1 MRLVLCEKPSQG
13 RDIAKFLGAT
23 QRGDGFLSGPGVTVT
38 WARGHLLETAEPE
51 VYGEQYG
58 KPWRTEVLPL
68 LPQQWKLVV
77 KADAKAQFAVINRL
91 LKQVD
96 EVVIATDADREGEVI
111 ARELLDYCKFQ
122 GRIFRLWMSALDD
135 ASIRAALSDL
145 WPSSR
150 TEALYYA
157 GVGRNRPGHDGLFK
171 LFLREPDTA
180 RDFLAV
186 HLPADIRAQV
196 RLDTLKLEPGSFVDQ
211 KLRELHSDV
220 LYSVETAEGHAGYIY
235 CLVEHQST
243 ADRMMAWRMMRYS
256 MAVMDAH
263 LKKGNDTL
271 PVVVPLLFYQ
281 GTVRPYPYSTDWMD
295 CFDAPALAREVYS
308 RPWPLVD
315 VSVMEDSDLQSHR
328 RMALLE
334 LVQRDIR
341 HRDAASLLRDVVQ
354 LIRLAGNTRE
364 QVEAVLCYIIY
375 NGMTSESITPFLYE
389 LAGEIPEYKEL
400 IMGTIAQ
407 QLKEEGIQLGIQ
419 QGIEQG
425 IEQARL
431 VAQQKLLETAYA
443 LLDNGVSLD
452 VVIKSTGLS
461 RETLEQP
468 RH

>member
-1 MRLVLCEKPSQG
+1 MDNEK
-13 RDIAKFLGAT
+13 
-23 QRGDGFLSGPGVTVT
+23 
-38 WARGHLLETAEPE
+38 GH
-51 VYGEQYG
+51 
-58 KPWRTEVLPL
+58 
-68 LPQQWKLVV
+68 
-77 KADAKAQFAVINRL
+77 
-91 LKQVD
+91 
-96 EVVIATDADREGEVI
+96 
-111 ARELLDYCKFQ
+111 
-122 GRIFRLWMSALDD
+122 
-135 ASIRAALSDL
+135 
-145 WPSSR
+145 
-150 TEALYYA
+150 
-157 GVGRNRPGHDGLFK
+157 NRPGHDGLFK

-354 LIRLAGNTRE
+354 LIRLAGNTHE

>member
-1 MRLVLCEKPSQG
+1 MDNEK
-13 RDIAKFLGAT
+13 
-23 QRGDGFLSGPGVTVT
+23 
-38 WARGHLLETAEPE
+38 GH
-51 VYGEQYG
+51 
-58 KPWRTEVLPL
+58 
-68 LPQQWKLVV
+68 
-77 KADAKAQFAVINRL
+77 
-91 LKQVD
+91 
-96 EVVIATDADREGEVI
+96 
-111 ARELLDYCKFQ
+111 
-122 GRIFRLWMSALDD
+122 
-135 ASIRAALSDL
+135 
-145 WPSSR
+145 
-150 TEALYYA
+150 
-157 GVGRNRPGHDGLFK
+157 NRPGHDGLFK

-295 CFDAPALAREVYS
+295 CFDVPALAREVYS

-315 VSVMEDSDLQSHR
+315 ISVMEDSDLQSHR

-354 LIRLAGNTRE
+354 LIRMAGNTRE

-407 QLKEEGIQLGIQ
+407 QLKEEGIQLGLQQGIQ

-425 IEQARL
+425 IEQERL
-431 VAQQKLLETAYA
+431 AAQQKLLETAYA

>member
-1 MRLVLCEKPSQG
+1 MDNEK
-13 RDIAKFLGAT
+13 
-23 QRGDGFLSGPGVTVT
+23 
-38 WARGHLLETAEPE
+38 GH
-51 VYGEQYG
+51 
-58 KPWRTEVLPL
+58 
-68 LPQQWKLVV
+68 
-77 KADAKAQFAVINRL
+77 
-91 LKQVD
+91 
-96 EVVIATDADREGEVI
+96 
-111 ARELLDYCKFQ
+111 
-122 GRIFRLWMSALDD
+122 
-135 ASIRAALSDL
+135 
-145 WPSSR
+145 
-150 TEALYYA
+150 
-157 GVGRNRPGHDGLFK
+157 NRPGHDGLFK

-295 CFDAPALAREVYS
+295 CFDVPALAREVYS

>member
-1 MRLVLCEKPSQG
+1 MDNEK
-13 RDIAKFLGAT
+13 
-23 QRGDGFLSGPGVTVT
+23 
-38 WARGHLLETAEPE
+38 GH
-51 VYGEQYG
+51 
-58 KPWRTEVLPL
+58 
-68 LPQQWKLVV
+68 
-77 KADAKAQFAVINRL
+77 
-91 LKQVD
+91 
-96 EVVIATDADREGEVI
+96 
-111 ARELLDYCKFQ
+111 
-122 GRIFRLWMSALDD
+122 
-135 ASIRAALSDL
+135 
-145 WPSSR
+145 
-150 TEALYYA
+150 
-157 GVGRNRPGHDGLFK
+157 NRPGHDGLFK

-375 NGMTSESITPFLYE
+375 NGMTSERITPFLYE

-407 QLKEEGIQLGIQ
+407 QLKEEGIQLGLQQGIQ
-419 QGIEQG
+419 QGIEQ
-425 IEQARL
+425 ERQASLERERNL
-431 VAQQKLLETAYA
+431 AQKTLLETAWA

>member
-1 MRLVLCEKPSQG
+1 MDNEK
-13 RDIAKFLGAT
+13 
-23 QRGDGFLSGPGVTVT
+23 
-38 WARGHLLETAEPE
+38 GH
-51 VYGEQYG
+51 
-58 KPWRTEVLPL
+58 
-68 LPQQWKLVV
+68 
-77 KADAKAQFAVINRL
+77 
-91 LKQVD
+91 
-96 EVVIATDADREGEVI
+96 
-111 ARELLDYCKFQ
+111 
-122 GRIFRLWMSALDD
+122 
-135 ASIRAALSDL
+135 
-145 WPSSR
+145 
-150 TEALYYA
+150 
-157 GVGRNRPGHDGLFK
+157 NRPGHDGLFK

-186 HLPADIRAQV
+186 HLPADIRTQV

-295 CFDAPALAREVYS
+295 CFDVPALAREVYS

-419 QGIEQG
+419 QGIQQGIEQG

>member
-1 MRLVLCEKPSQG
+1 MDNEK
-13 RDIAKFLGAT
+13 
-23 QRGDGFLSGPGVTVT
+23 
-38 WARGHLLETAEPE
+38 GH
-51 VYGEQYG
+51 
-58 KPWRTEVLPL
+58 
-68 LPQQWKLVV
+68 
-77 KADAKAQFAVINRL
+77 
-91 LKQVD
+91 
-96 EVVIATDADREGEVI
+96 
-111 ARELLDYCKFQ
+111 
-122 GRIFRLWMSALDD
+122 
-135 ASIRAALSDL
+135 
-145 WPSSR
+145 
-150 TEALYYA
+150 
-157 GVGRNRPGHDGLFK
+157 NRPGHDGLFK

-186 HLPADIRAQV
+186 HLPADIRSQV

-295 CFDAPALAREVYS
+295 CFDVPALAREVYS

-419 QGIEQG
+419 QGIQQGIEQG

>member
-1 MRLVLCEKPSQG
+1 MNSK
-13 RDIAKFLGAT
+13 
-23 QRGDGFLSGPGVTVT
+23 
-38 WARGHLLETAEPE
+38 RGHDP
-51 VYGEQYG
+51 
-58 KPWRTEVLPL
+58 
-68 LPQQWKLVV
+68 
-77 KADAKAQFAVINRL
+77 
-91 LKQVD
+91 
-96 EVVIATDADREGEVI
+96 
-111 ARELLDYCKFQ
+111 
-122 GRIFRLWMSALDD
+122 
-135 ASIRAALSDL
+135 
-145 WPSSR
+145 
-150 TEALYYA
+150 
-157 GVGRNRPGHDGLFK
+157 LFK
-171 LFLREPDTA
+171 LFLREPETA
-180 RDFLAV
+180 KDFLAA
-186 HLPADIRAQV
+186 HLPQDIRARV
-196 RLDTLKLEPGSFVDQ
+196 RLETLKLEPGSFVDQ

-220 LYSVETAEGHAGYIY
+220 LYSVETTDGDAGYIY

-263 LKKGNDTL
+263 LKKGNGTL

-281 GTVRPYPYSTDWMD
+281 GTVRPYPYSTDWLD
-295 CFDAPALAREVYS
+295 CFDTPALAREVYS

-315 VSVMEDSDLQSHR
+315 VSVMEDSDLQSHS

-364 QVEAVLCYIIY
+364 QVEAILCYIIY

-407 QLKEEGIQLGIQ
+407 QLKEEGIQQGIQ
-419 QGIEQG
+419 QERQASLEREQ
-425 IEQARL
+425 
-431 VAQQKLLETAYA
+431 KTLLETAYA

>member
-1 MRLVLCEKPSQG
+1 MDNEK
-13 RDIAKFLGAT
+13 
-23 QRGDGFLSGPGVTVT
+23 
-38 WARGHLLETAEPE
+38 GH
-51 VYGEQYG
+51 
-58 KPWRTEVLPL
+58 
-68 LPQQWKLVV
+68 
-77 KADAKAQFAVINRL
+77 
-91 LKQVD
+91 
-96 EVVIATDADREGEVI
+96 
-111 ARELLDYCKFQ
+111 
-122 GRIFRLWMSALDD
+122 
-135 ASIRAALSDL
+135 
-145 WPSSR
+145 
-150 TEALYYA
+150 
-157 GVGRNRPGHDGLFK
+157 NRPGHDGLFK

-243 ADRMMAWRMMRYS
+243 ADRMMAWRMMRYL

-263 LKKGNDTL
+263 LKKGNGTL

-295 CFDAPALAREVYS
+295 CFDVPALAREVYS

-315 VSVMEDSDLQSHR
+315 VSVMEDCDLQSHR

-407 QLKEEGIQLGIQ
+407 QLKEEGIQQGIQ
-419 QGIEQG
+419 QERQASLEREQ
-425 IEQARL
+425 
-431 VAQQKLLETAYA
+431 KTLLETAYA
-443 LLDNGVSLD
+443 LLDNGVSLE

-461 RETLEQP
+461 RETLEQS

>member
-1 MRLVLCEKPSQG
+1 MDNEK
-13 RDIAKFLGAT
+13 
-23 QRGDGFLSGPGVTVT
+23 
-38 WARGHLLETAEPE
+38 GH
-51 VYGEQYG
+51 
-58 KPWRTEVLPL
+58 
-68 LPQQWKLVV
+68 
-77 KADAKAQFAVINRL
+77 
-91 LKQVD
+91 
-96 EVVIATDADREGEVI
+96 
-111 ARELLDYCKFQ
+111 
-122 GRIFRLWMSALDD
+122 
-135 ASIRAALSDL
+135 
-145 WPSSR
+145 
-150 TEALYYA
+150 
-157 GVGRNRPGHDGLFK
+157 NRPGHDGLFK
-171 LFLREPDTA
+171 FFLREPDTA

-211 KLRELHSDV
+211 TLRELHSDV
-220 LYSVETAEGHAGYIY
+220 LYSVETEEGHAGYIY
-235 CLVEHQST
+235 CLLEHQST

-308 RPWPLVD
+308 RPWPQVD

-341 HRDAASLLRDVVQ
+341 RRDAASLLRDVVQ

-375 NGMTSESITPFLYE
+375 NGMTNESITPFLYE

-407 QLKEEGIQLGIQ
+407 QLKEEGIQ
-419 QGIEQG
+419 QGIEQ
-425 IEQARL
+425 ERL
-431 VAQQKLLETAYA
+431 AAQQKLLETAWA

>member
-1 MRLVLCEKPSQG
+1 MDNEK
-13 RDIAKFLGAT
+13 
-23 QRGDGFLSGPGVTVT
+23 
-38 WARGHLLETAEPE
+38 GH
-51 VYGEQYG
+51 
-58 KPWRTEVLPL
+58 
-68 LPQQWKLVV
+68 
-77 KADAKAQFAVINRL
+77 
-91 LKQVD
+91 
-96 EVVIATDADREGEVI
+96 
-111 ARELLDYCKFQ
+111 
-122 GRIFRLWMSALDD
+122 
-135 ASIRAALSDL
+135 
-145 WPSSR
+145 
-150 TEALYYA
+150 
-157 GVGRNRPGHDGLFK
+157 NRPGHDGLFK

-295 CFDAPALAREVYS
+295 CFDVPALAREVYS

-407 QLKEEGIQLGIQ
+407 QLKEEGIQLGLQQGIQ

>member
-1 MRLVLCEKPSQG
+1 MYNEK
-13 RDIAKFLGAT
+13 
-23 QRGDGFLSGPGVTVT
+23 
-38 WARGHLLETAEPE
+38 GH
-51 VYGEQYG
+51 
-58 KPWRTEVLPL
+58 
-68 LPQQWKLVV
+68 
-77 KADAKAQFAVINRL
+77 
-91 LKQVD
+91 
-96 EVVIATDADREGEVI
+96 
-111 ARELLDYCKFQ
+111 
-122 GRIFRLWMSALDD
+122 
-135 ASIRAALSDL
+135 
-145 WPSSR
+145 
-150 TEALYYA
+150 
-157 GVGRNRPGHDGLFK
+157 NRPGHDGLFK

-295 CFDAPALAREVYS
+295 CFDVPALAREVYS

-407 QLKEEGIQLGIQ
+407 QLKEEGIQLGLQQGIQ

-425 IEQARL
+425 IEQERL
-431 VAQQKLLETAYA
+431 AAQQKLLETAYA

>member
-1 MRLVLCEKPSQG
+1 MDNEK
-13 RDIAKFLGAT
+13 
-23 QRGDGFLSGPGVTVT
+23 
-38 WARGHLLETAEPE
+38 GH
-51 VYGEQYG
+51 
-58 KPWRTEVLPL
+58 
-68 LPQQWKLVV
+68 
-77 KADAKAQFAVINRL
+77 
-91 LKQVD
+91 
-96 EVVIATDADREGEVI
+96 
-111 ARELLDYCKFQ
+111 
-122 GRIFRLWMSALDD
+122 
-135 ASIRAALSDL
+135 
-145 WPSSR
+145 
-150 TEALYYA
+150 
-157 GVGRNRPGHDGLFK
+157 NRPGHDGLFK

-186 HLPADIRAQV
+186 HLPADIRSRV

-295 CFDAPALAREVYS
+295 CFDVPALAREVYS

>member
-1 MRLVLCEKPSQG
+1 MDNEK
-13 RDIAKFLGAT
+13 
-23 QRGDGFLSGPGVTVT
+23 
-38 WARGHLLETAEPE
+38 GH
-51 VYGEQYG
+51 
-58 KPWRTEVLPL
+58 
-68 LPQQWKLVV
+68 
-77 KADAKAQFAVINRL
+77 
-91 LKQVD
+91 
-96 EVVIATDADREGEVI
+96 
-111 ARELLDYCKFQ
+111 
-122 GRIFRLWMSALDD
+122 
-135 ASIRAALSDL
+135 
-145 WPSSR
+145 
-150 TEALYYA
+150 
-157 GVGRNRPGHDGLFK
+157 NRPGHDGLFK

-243 ADRMMAWRMMRYS
+243 ADSMMAWRMMRYS

-295 CFDAPALAREVYS
+295 CFDVPALAREVYS

-419 QGIEQG
+419 QGIQQGIEQG

>member
-1 MRLVLCEKPSQG
+1 MDNEK
-13 RDIAKFLGAT
+13 
-23 QRGDGFLSGPGVTVT
+23 
-38 WARGHLLETAEPE
+38 GH
-51 VYGEQYG
+51 
-58 KPWRTEVLPL
+58 
-68 LPQQWKLVV
+68 
-77 KADAKAQFAVINRL
+77 
-91 LKQVD
+91 
-96 EVVIATDADREGEVI
+96 
-111 ARELLDYCKFQ
+111 
-122 GRIFRLWMSALDD
+122 
-135 ASIRAALSDL
+135 
-145 WPSSR
+145 
-150 TEALYYA
+150 
-157 GVGRNRPGHDGLFK
+157 NRPGHDGLFK

>member
-1 MRLVLCEKPSQG
+1 MDNEK
-13 RDIAKFLGAT
+13 
-23 QRGDGFLSGPGVTVT
+23 
-38 WARGHLLETAEPE
+38 GH
-51 VYGEQYG
+51 
-58 KPWRTEVLPL
+58 
-68 LPQQWKLVV
+68 
-77 KADAKAQFAVINRL
+77 
-91 LKQVD
+91 
-96 EVVIATDADREGEVI
+96 
-111 ARELLDYCKFQ
+111 
-122 GRIFRLWMSALDD
+122 
-135 ASIRAALSDL
+135 
-145 WPSSR
+145 
-150 TEALYYA
+150 
-157 GVGRNRPGHDGLFK
+157 NRPGHDGLFK
-171 LFLREPDTA
+171 LFLCEPDTA

>member
-1 MRLVLCEKPSQG
+1 
-13 RDIAKFLGAT
+13 
-23 QRGDGFLSGPGVTVT
+23 
-38 WARGHLLETAEPE
+38 
-51 VYGEQYG
+51 
-58 KPWRTEVLPL
+58 
-68 LPQQWKLVV
+68 
-77 KADAKAQFAVINRL
+77 
-91 LKQVD
+91 
-96 EVVIATDADREGEVI
+96 
-111 ARELLDYCKFQ
+111 
-122 GRIFRLWMSALDD
+122 
-135 ASIRAALSDL
+135 
-145 WPSSR
+145 
-150 TEALYYA
+150 
-157 GVGRNRPGHDGLFK
+157 
-171 LFLREPDTA
+171 PDTA

-295 CFDAPALAREVYS
+295 CFDVPALAREVYS

-419 QGIEQG
+419 QGIQQGIEQG

>member
-1 MRLVLCEKPSQG
+1 MDNEK
-13 RDIAKFLGAT
+13 
-23 QRGDGFLSGPGVTVT
+23 
-38 WARGHLLETAEPE
+38 GH
-51 VYGEQYG
+51 
-58 KPWRTEVLPL
+58 
-68 LPQQWKLVV
+68 
-77 KADAKAQFAVINRL
+77 
-91 LKQVD
+91 
-96 EVVIATDADREGEVI
+96 
-111 ARELLDYCKFQ
+111 
-122 GRIFRLWMSALDD
+122 
-135 ASIRAALSDL
+135 
-145 WPSSR
+145 
-150 TEALYYA
+150 
-157 GVGRNRPGHDGLFK
+157 NRPGHDGLFK

-295 CFDAPALAREVYS
+295 CFDVPALAREVYS

-407 QLKEEGIQLGIQ
+407 QLKEEGIQLGLQQGIQ

-425 IEQARL
+425 IEQAQL

>member
-1 MRLVLCEKPSQG
+1 MDNEK
-13 RDIAKFLGAT
+13 
-23 QRGDGFLSGPGVTVT
+23 
-38 WARGHLLETAEPE
+38 GH
-51 VYGEQYG
+51 
-58 KPWRTEVLPL
+58 
-68 LPQQWKLVV
+68 
-77 KADAKAQFAVINRL
+77 
-91 LKQVD
+91 
-96 EVVIATDADREGEVI
+96 
-111 ARELLDYCKFQ
+111 
-122 GRIFRLWMSALDD
+122 
-135 ASIRAALSDL
+135 
-145 WPSSR
+145 
-150 TEALYYA
+150 
-157 GVGRNRPGHDGLFK
+157 NRPGHDGLFK
-171 LFLREPDTA
+171 FFLREPDTA

-211 KLRELHSDV
+211 TLRELHSDV
-220 LYSVETAEGHAGYIY
+220 LYSVETEEGHAGYIY
-235 CLVEHQST
+235 CLLEHQST

-341 HRDAASLLRDVVQ
+341 RRDAASLLRDVVQ

-375 NGMTSESITPFLYE
+375 NGMTNESITPFLYE

-407 QLKEEGIQLGIQ
+407 QLKEEGIQ
-419 QGIEQG
+419 QGIEQ
-425 IEQARL
+425 ERL
-431 VAQQKLLETAYA
+431 AAQQKLLETAWA

>member
-1 MRLVLCEKPSQG
+1 MDNEK
-13 RDIAKFLGAT
+13 
-23 QRGDGFLSGPGVTVT
+23 
-38 WARGHLLETAEPE
+38 GH
-51 VYGEQYG
+51 
-58 KPWRTEVLPL
+58 
-68 LPQQWKLVV
+68 
-77 KADAKAQFAVINRL
+77 
-91 LKQVD
+91 
-96 EVVIATDADREGEVI
+96 
-111 ARELLDYCKFQ
+111 
-122 GRIFRLWMSALDD
+122 
-135 ASIRAALSDL
+135 
-145 WPSSR
+145 
-150 TEALYYA
+150 
-157 GVGRNRPGHDGLFK
+157 NRPGHDGLFK
-171 LFLREPDTA
+171 FFLREPDTA

-211 KLRELHSDV
+211 TLRELHSDV
-220 LYSVETAEGHAGYIY
+220 LYSVETEEGHAGYIY
-235 CLVEHQST
+235 CLLEHQST

-295 CFDAPALAREVYS
+295 CFDVPALAREVYS

-341 HRDAASLLRDVVQ
+341 RRDAASLLRDVVQ

-375 NGMTSESITPFLYE
+375 NGMTNESITPFLYE

-407 QLKEEGIQLGIQ
+407 QLKEEGIQQGIQ
-419 QGIEQG
+419 QERQASLEREQ
-425 IEQARL
+425 
-431 VAQQKLLETAYA
+431 KTLLQTAWA

>member
-1 MRLVLCEKPSQG
+1 MDNEK
-13 RDIAKFLGAT
+13 
-23 QRGDGFLSGPGVTVT
+23 
-38 WARGHLLETAEPE
+38 GH
-51 VYGEQYG
+51 
-58 KPWRTEVLPL
+58 
-68 LPQQWKLVV
+68 
-77 KADAKAQFAVINRL
+77 
-91 LKQVD
+91 
-96 EVVIATDADREGEVI
+96 
-111 ARELLDYCKFQ
+111 
-122 GRIFRLWMSALDD
+122 
-135 ASIRAALSDL
+135 
-145 WPSSR
+145 
-150 TEALYYA
+150 
-157 GVGRNRPGHDGLFK
+157 NRPGHDGLFK
-171 LFLREPDTA
+171 LFLREPATA
-180 RDFLAV
+180 QDFLAA
-186 HLPADIRAQV
+186 HLPQDIRSLV
-196 RLDTLKLEPGSFVDQ
+196 NLDSLKLEPGSFVDQ

-220 LYSVETAEGHAGYIY
+220 LYSVETAEGDAGYIY

-256 MAVMDAH
+256 MAVMDTH
-263 LKKGNDTL
+263 LKKGNETL

-341 HRDAASLLRDVVQ
+341 HRDAASLLRDAVQ

-375 NGMTSESITPFLYE
+375 NGMNGMTNESITPFLYE

-425 IEQARL
+425 IEQERL
-431 VAQQKLLETAYA
+431 AAQKKLLETAHA
-443 LLDNGVSLD
+443 LLDNGVSME

-468 RH
+468 SH

>member
-1 MRLVLCEKPSQG
+1 
-13 RDIAKFLGAT
+13 
-23 QRGDGFLSGPGVTVT
+23 
-38 WARGHLLETAEPE
+38 
-51 VYGEQYG
+51 
-58 KPWRTEVLPL
+58 
-68 LPQQWKLVV
+68 
-77 KADAKAQFAVINRL
+77 
-91 LKQVD
+91 
-96 EVVIATDADREGEVI
+96 
-111 ARELLDYCKFQ
+111 
-122 GRIFRLWMSALDD
+122 
-135 ASIRAALSDL
+135 
-145 WPSSR
+145 
-150 TEALYYA
+150 
-157 GVGRNRPGHDGLFK
+157 
-171 LFLREPDTA
+171 
-180 RDFLAV
+180 
-186 HLPADIRAQV
+186 
-196 RLDTLKLEPGSFVDQ
+196 
-211 KLRELHSDV
+211 
-220 LYSVETAEGHAGYIY
+220 
-235 CLVEHQST
+235 
-243 ADRMMAWRMMRYS
+243 
-256 MAVMDAH
+256 
-263 LKKGNDTL
+263 
-271 PVVVPLLFYQ
+271 
-281 GTVRPYPYSTDWMD
+281 
-295 CFDAPALAREVYS
+295 
-308 RPWPLVD
+308 LVD

>member
-1 MRLVLCEKPSQG
+1 MDNEK
-13 RDIAKFLGAT
+13 
-23 QRGDGFLSGPGVTVT
+23 
-38 WARGHLLETAEPE
+38 GH
-51 VYGEQYG
+51 
-58 KPWRTEVLPL
+58 
-68 LPQQWKLVV
+68 
-77 KADAKAQFAVINRL
+77 
-91 LKQVD
+91 
-96 EVVIATDADREGEVI
+96 
-111 ARELLDYCKFQ
+111 
-122 GRIFRLWMSALDD
+122 
-135 ASIRAALSDL
+135 
-145 WPSSR
+145 
-150 TEALYYA
+150 
-157 GVGRNRPGHDGLFK
+157 NRPGHDGLFK

-235 CLVEHQST
+235 CLVEHQSS

-263 LKKGNDTL
+263 LKKGNDAL

-375 NGMTSESITPFLYE
+375 NGVTNERITPFLYE

-407 QLKEEGIQLGIQ
+407 QLKEEGIQQGIQ
-419 QGIEQG
+419 QGIEQ
-425 IEQARL
+425 ERQASLERERNL
-431 VAQQKLLETAYA
+431 AQKTLLETAYA

>member
-1 MRLVLCEKPSQG
+1 
-13 RDIAKFLGAT
+13 
-23 QRGDGFLSGPGVTVT
+23 
-38 WARGHLLETAEPE
+38 
-51 VYGEQYG
+51 
-58 KPWRTEVLPL
+58 
-68 LPQQWKLVV
+68 
-77 KADAKAQFAVINRL
+77 
-91 LKQVD
+91 
-96 EVVIATDADREGEVI
+96 
-111 ARELLDYCKFQ
+111 
-122 GRIFRLWMSALDD
+122 
-135 ASIRAALSDL
+135 
-145 WPSSR
+145 SS
-150 TEALYYA
+150 
-157 GVGRNRPGHDGLFK
+157 
-171 LFLREPDTA
+171 
-180 RDFLAV
+180 
-186 HLPADIRAQV
+186 
-196 RLDTLKLEPGSFVDQ
+196 
-211 KLRELHSDV
+211 
-220 LYSVETAEGHAGYIY
+220 
-235 CLVEHQST
+235 

-263 LKKGNDTL
+263 LKKDNDTL

-281 GTVRPYPYSTDWMD
+281 GRVRPYPYSTDWMD

-375 NGMTSESITPFLYE
+375 NGMTNERITPFLYE

-407 QLKEEGIQLGIQ
+407 QLKEEGLQQGLQ
-419 QGIEQG
+419 QGIEQ
-425 IEQARL
+425 ERQA
-431 VAQQKLLETAYA
+431 AQQKLLETAYA

>member
-1 MRLVLCEKPSQG
+1 MDNEK
-13 RDIAKFLGAT
+13 
-23 QRGDGFLSGPGVTVT
+23 
-38 WARGHLLETAEPE
+38 GH
-51 VYGEQYG
+51 
-58 KPWRTEVLPL
+58 
-68 LPQQWKLVV
+68 
-77 KADAKAQFAVINRL
+77 
-91 LKQVD
+91 
-96 EVVIATDADREGEVI
+96 
-111 ARELLDYCKFQ
+111 
-122 GRIFRLWMSALDD
+122 
-135 ASIRAALSDL
+135 
-145 WPSSR
+145 
-150 TEALYYA
+150 
-157 GVGRNRPGHDGLFK
+157 NRPGHDGLFK

-243 ADRMMAWRMMRYS
+243 ADHMMAWRMMRYS

-375 NGMTSESITPFLYE
+375 NGMTSEHITPFLYE

-407 QLKEEGIQLGIQ
+407 QLKEEGIQLGLQQGIQ

-425 IEQARL
+425 IEQERL
-431 VAQQKLLETAYA
+431 AAQQKLLETAYA

>member
-1 MRLVLCEKPSQG
+1 MDNEK
-13 RDIAKFLGAT
+13 
-23 QRGDGFLSGPGVTVT
+23 
-38 WARGHLLETAEPE
+38 GH
-51 VYGEQYG
+51 
-58 KPWRTEVLPL
+58 
-68 LPQQWKLVV
+68 
-77 KADAKAQFAVINRL
+77 
-91 LKQVD
+91 
-96 EVVIATDADREGEVI
+96 
-111 ARELLDYCKFQ
+111 
-122 GRIFRLWMSALDD
+122 
-135 ASIRAALSDL
+135 
-145 WPSSR
+145 
-150 TEALYYA
+150 
-157 GVGRNRPGHDGLFK
+157 NRPGHDGLFK
-171 LFLREPDTA
+171 LFLREPATA
-180 RDFLAV
+180 RDFLAA
-186 HLPADIRAQV
+186 HLPQDIRARV

-220 LYSVETAEGHAGYIY
+220 LYSVETAEGDAGYIY

-256 MAVMDAH
+256 MAVMDSH
-263 LKKGNDTL
+263 LKKGNETL

-281 GTVRPYPYSTDWMD
+281 GTVRPYPYSTDWID

-315 VSVMEDSDLQSHR
+315 VSVMEDRDLQSHR

-341 HRDAASLLRDVVQ
+341 HRDAASLLRDAVQ

-375 NGMTSESITPFLYE
+375 NGMNSGMARESITPFLYE

-407 QLKEEGIQLGIQ
+407 QLKEEGIL

-425 IEQARL
+425 IEQERLASLARE
-431 VAQQKLLETAYA
+431 QKTLLETAYA

>member
-1 MRLVLCEKPSQG
+1 MDNEK
-13 RDIAKFLGAT
+13 
-23 QRGDGFLSGPGVTVT
+23 
-38 WARGHLLETAEPE
+38 GH
-51 VYGEQYG
+51 
-58 KPWRTEVLPL
+58 
-68 LPQQWKLVV
+68 
-77 KADAKAQFAVINRL
+77 
-91 LKQVD
+91 
-96 EVVIATDADREGEVI
+96 
-111 ARELLDYCKFQ
+111 
-122 GRIFRLWMSALDD
+122 
-135 ASIRAALSDL
+135 
-145 WPSSR
+145 
-150 TEALYYA
+150 
-157 GVGRNRPGHDGLFK
+157 NRPGHDGLFK

-186 HLPADIRAQV
+186 HLPADIRAKV
-196 RLDTLKLEPGSFVDQ
+196 RLDSLKLEPGSFVDQ

-235 CLVEHQST
+235 CLVEHQSS

-263 LKKGNDTL
+263 LKKDNDTL

-281 GTVRPYPYSTDWMD
+281 GRVRPYPYSTDWMD

-375 NGMTSESITPFLYE
+375 NGMTNERITPFLYE

-407 QLKEEGIQLGIQ
+407 QLKEEGLQQGLQ
-419 QGIEQG
+419 QGIEQ
-425 IEQARL
+425 ERQA
-431 VAQQKLLETAYA
+431 AQQKLLETAYA

>member
-1 MRLVLCEKPSQG
+1 MDNEK
-13 RDIAKFLGAT
+13 
-23 QRGDGFLSGPGVTVT
+23 
-38 WARGHLLETAEPE
+38 GH
-51 VYGEQYG
+51 
-58 KPWRTEVLPL
+58 
-68 LPQQWKLVV
+68 
-77 KADAKAQFAVINRL
+77 
-91 LKQVD
+91 
-96 EVVIATDADREGEVI
+96 
-111 ARELLDYCKFQ
+111 
-122 GRIFRLWMSALDD
+122 
-135 ASIRAALSDL
+135 
-145 WPSSR
+145 
-150 TEALYYA
+150 
-157 GVGRNRPGHDGLFK
+157 NRPGHDGLFK

-220 LYSVETAEGHAGYIY
+220 LYSVEAAEGHAGYIY

-295 CFDAPALAREVYS
+295 CFYVPALAREVYS

-315 VSVMEDSDLQSHR
+315 VSVMEDSELQSHR

-419 QGIEQG
+419 QGIQQGIEQG

>member
-1 MRLVLCEKPSQG
+1 MDNEK
-13 RDIAKFLGAT
+13 
-23 QRGDGFLSGPGVTVT
+23 
-38 WARGHLLETAEPE
+38 GH
-51 VYGEQYG
+51 
-58 KPWRTEVLPL
+58 
-68 LPQQWKLVV
+68 
-77 KADAKAQFAVINRL
+77 
-91 LKQVD
+91 
-96 EVVIATDADREGEVI
+96 
-111 ARELLDYCKFQ
+111 
-122 GRIFRLWMSALDD
+122 
-135 ASIRAALSDL
+135 
-145 WPSSR
+145 
-150 TEALYYA
+150 
-157 GVGRNRPGHDGLFK
+157 NRPGHDGLFK

-186 HLPADIRAQV
+186 HLPADIRVQV

-375 NGMTSESITPFLYE
+375 NGMTSERITPFLYE

-407 QLKEEGIQLGIQ
+407 QLKEEGIQLGLQ

-425 IEQARL
+425 IEQERL
-431 VAQQKLLETAYA
+431 AAQQKLLETAYA

>member
-1 MRLVLCEKPSQG
+1 MDNEKGQ
-13 RDIAKFLGAT
+13 K
-23 QRGDGFLSGPGVTVT
+23 
-38 WARGHLLETAEPE
+38 
-51 VYGEQYG
+51 
-58 KPWRTEVLPL
+58 
-68 LPQQWKLVV
+68 
-77 KADAKAQFAVINRL
+77 
-91 LKQVD
+91 
-96 EVVIATDADREGEVI
+96 
-111 ARELLDYCKFQ
+111 
-122 GRIFRLWMSALDD
+122 
-135 ASIRAALSDL
+135 
-145 WPSSR
+145 
-150 TEALYYA
+150 
-157 GVGRNRPGHDGLFK
+157 RPGHDGLFK
-171 LFLREPDTA
+171 LFLREPVTA
-180 RDFLAV
+180 RDFLSA
-186 HLPADIRAQV
+186 HLPQDIRARV
-196 RLDTLKLEPGSFVDQ
+196 RLETLKLEPGSFVDQ

-220 LYSVETAEGHAGYIY
+220 LYSVETADGDAGYIY

-263 LKKGNDTL
+263 LKKGNVTL

-281 GTVRPYPYSTDWMD
+281 GTVRPYPYSTDWLD
-295 CFDAPALAREVYS
+295 CFAAPALAREVYS

-341 HRDAASLLRDVVQ
+341 HRDAASLLREVVR

-407 QLKEEGIQLGIQ
+407 QLKEEGIEQGIR

-425 IEQARL
+425 IEQGIRQGIEQERQA
-431 VAQQKLLETAYA
+431 AQKKLLETAYA
-443 LLDNGVSLD
+443 LLDSGVSLE

-461 RETLEQP
+461 RETLEKP

>member
-1 MRLVLCEKPSQG
+1 MDNEK
-13 RDIAKFLGAT
+13 
-23 QRGDGFLSGPGVTVT
+23 
-38 WARGHLLETAEPE
+38 GH
-51 VYGEQYG
+51 
-58 KPWRTEVLPL
+58 
-68 LPQQWKLVV
+68 
-77 KADAKAQFAVINRL
+77 
-91 LKQVD
+91 
-96 EVVIATDADREGEVI
+96 
-111 ARELLDYCKFQ
+111 
-122 GRIFRLWMSALDD
+122 
-135 ASIRAALSDL
+135 
-145 WPSSR
+145 
-150 TEALYYA
+150 
-157 GVGRNRPGHDGLFK
+157 NRPGHDGLFK
-171 LFLREPDTA
+171 LFLREPATA
-180 RDFLAV
+180 RDFLAA
-186 HLPADIRAQV
+186 HLPQDIRARV

-220 LYSVETAEGHAGYIY
+220 LYSVETAEGDAGYIY

-256 MAVMDAH
+256 MAVMDSH
-263 LKKGNDTL
+263 LKKGNETL

-281 GTVRPYPYSTDWMD
+281 GTVRPYPYSTDWID
-295 CFDAPALAREVYS
+295 CFDSPALARKIYS
-308 RPWPLVD
+308 RPWLLVD

-407 QLKEEGIQLGIQ
+407 QLKEEGIQLGLQ

-425 IEQARL
+425 IEQERL
-431 VAQQKLLETAYA
+431 AAQQKLLETAYA

>member
-1 MRLVLCEKPSQG
+1 MDNEK
-13 RDIAKFLGAT
+13 
-23 QRGDGFLSGPGVTVT
+23 
-38 WARGHLLETAEPE
+38 GH
-51 VYGEQYG
+51 
-58 KPWRTEVLPL
+58 
-68 LPQQWKLVV
+68 
-77 KADAKAQFAVINRL
+77 
-91 LKQVD
+91 
-96 EVVIATDADREGEVI
+96 
-111 ARELLDYCKFQ
+111 
-122 GRIFRLWMSALDD
+122 
-135 ASIRAALSDL
+135 
-145 WPSSR
+145 
-150 TEALYYA
+150 
-157 GVGRNRPGHDGLFK
+157 NRPGHDGLFK

-295 CFDAPALAREVYS
+295 CFDAPSLAREVYS

-375 NGMTSESITPFLYE
+375 NGMTSEHITPFLYE

-419 QGIEQG
+419 QGLQQG
-425 IEQARL
+425 IEQERL
-431 VAQQKLLETAYA
+431 AAQQKLLETAYA

>member
-1 MRLVLCEKPSQG
+1 MDNEK
-13 RDIAKFLGAT
+13 
-23 QRGDGFLSGPGVTVT
+23 
-38 WARGHLLETAEPE
+38 GH
-51 VYGEQYG
+51 
-58 KPWRTEVLPL
+58 
-68 LPQQWKLVV
+68 
-77 KADAKAQFAVINRL
+77 
-91 LKQVD
+91 
-96 EVVIATDADREGEVI
+96 
-111 ARELLDYCKFQ
+111 
-122 GRIFRLWMSALDD
+122 
-135 ASIRAALSDL
+135 
-145 WPSSR
+145 
-150 TEALYYA
+150 
-157 GVGRNRPGHDGLFK
+157 NRPGHDGLFK

-334 LVQRDIR
+334 LVQRDILF
-341 HRDAASLLRDVVQ
+341 S
-354 LIRLAGNTRE
+354 
-364 QVEAVLCYIIY
+364 
-375 NGMTSESITPFLYE
+375 
-389 LAGEIPEYKEL
+389 
-400 IMGTIAQ
+400 
-407 QLKEEGIQLGIQ
+407 
-419 QGIEQG
+419 
-425 IEQARL
+425 
-431 VAQQKLLETAYA
+431 LLETRTFQFTFLNTNITSNASVTSGSTSSMGTSGGTT
-443 LLDNGVSLD
+443 NSSVSGDSSSSQQTTVDQSRNVYDDMKKTLETMLTPQ
-452 VVIKSTGLS
+452 KGRFWLSASTG
-461 RETLEQP
+461 TLTVTDTRYPPGQYFTGLAGIT
-468 RH
+468 